1 MSRVT
6 VLLTGRE
13 TRERVINWVRKA
25 PVNTRVE
32 LKEAK
37 RTVPQ
42 NDRFWASL
50 TDVARQVEWH
60 GVRLSADDWKL
71 VFMDAL
77 KQEMRLVPNIA
88 GTGFI
93 NLGRSSSDL
102 SKAEMSD
109 MLEMIYAFGA
119 NYGVTFHDTPAGA
132 PSPSPPRDE
141 PIPPP
146 IREEVDSQS
155 SREPEV
161 AISASGA
168 AQ

>member
-6 VLLTGRE
+6 VILTGPEPRQ
-13 TRERVINWVRKA
+13 RVCNWVMKA

-37 RTVPQ
+37 RSIPQ

-50 TDVARQVEWH
+50 TDVARQVDWH
-60 GVRLSADDWKL
+60 GVKLSPDDWKL

-77 KQEMRLVPNIA
+77 KQEMRLVPNLN

-102 SKAEMSD
+102 SKQEMSD
-109 MLEMIYAFGA
+109 LLELIYAFGA
-119 NYGVTFHDTPAGA
+119 NYGVKFNDGARDTAGESESPKPAV
-132 PSPSPPRDE
+132 R
-141 PIPPP
+141 
-146 IREEVDSQS
+146 
-155 SREPEV
+155 
-161 AISASGA
+161 A
-168 AQ
+168 A

>member
-6 VLLTGRE
+6 VLLTSRE
-13 TRERVINWVRKA
+13 TRERVIHWIKIA

-32 LKEAK
+32 LKEPK
-37 RTVPQ
+37 RSIPQ

-50 TDVARQVEWH
+50 TDIARQVEWH
-60 GVRLSADDWKL
+60 GVKLSADDWKL

-77 KQEMRLVPNIA
+77 KQEMRLVPNIS

-109 MLEMIYAFGA
+109 LLELIYAFGS
-119 NYGVTFHDTPAGA
+119 NYGVKFNDKPFSSDQGTGGANNPA
-132 PSPSPPRDE
+132 R
-141 PIPPP
+141 
-146 IREEVDSQS
+146 
-155 SREPEV
+155 EV
-161 AISASGA
+161 A
-168 AQ
+168 